1 MVQII
6 VILAS
11 SFFILKLLNYFMYLS
26 CSFFL
31 KTKFNLVFK
40 GFLEKYLNKVP
51 REIDWPSFLKLFYIF
66 GHETHLFDNHLYT
79 YLKYTVFR
87 GKIIPVFI
95 N

>member
-1 MVQII
+1 M
-6 VILAS
+6 
-11 SFFILKLLNYFMYLS
+11 S

-31 KTKFNLVFK
+31 KTKIQFQVF
-40 GFLEKYLNKVP
+40 FFFRKYLNKVGH
-51 REIDWPSFLKLFYIF
+51 EIDWPSFLKLFYIF

>member
-11 SFFILKLLNYFMYLS
+11 SFFYF
-26 CSFFL
+26 SFQIHFM
-31 KTKFNLVFK
+31 
-40 GFLEKYLNKVP
+40 YLNKVT

-66 GHETHLFDNHLYT
+66 GHETHLFDNHLYM